1 MSEKRKHTVG
11 RPIAEQEQNEQQDEP
26 VGNTVKDPDEWTTGD
41 EPMTGAQRSY
51 LKTLSDEA
59 KEPMEENL
67 TKTQA
72 SKRIEKLQ
80 RKTGRGLAPGE
91 QRSASEEKAEPRSRG

>member
-1 MSEKRKHTVG
+1 
-11 RPIAEQEQNEQQDEP
+11 
-26 VGNTVKDPDEWTTGD
+26 
-41 EPMTGAQRSY
+41 
-51 LKTLSDEA
+51 
-59 KEPMEENL
+59 MEENL

-91 QRSASEEKAEPRSRG
+91 QRSASEEKAEPRSRGWRSTESFFGWLGAGIPRASQHVGPSFGVRTRAREKSYDSVPST